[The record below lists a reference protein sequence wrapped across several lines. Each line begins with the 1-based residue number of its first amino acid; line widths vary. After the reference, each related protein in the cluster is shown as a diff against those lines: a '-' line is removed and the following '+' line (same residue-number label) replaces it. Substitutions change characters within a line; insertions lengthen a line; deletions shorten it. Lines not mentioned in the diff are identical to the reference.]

1 MSEADPSTRSFA
13 SDDTLTFHETVH
25 RRSSVRAFLPDPVP
39 ADLLAAV
46 LEDAQRSPSN
56 CNTQP
61 WQVHII
67 SGDRLRRF
75 SERLEADWRAG
86 NLSPD
91 FSFAVE
97 AFSGKLGERQRAQG
111 AGYLEA
117 MGVARDDK
125 SGRDH
130 LSAGNLGF
138 FGAPHAAFLFFP
150 ETGDNVR
157 IAADIG
163 MYGQTL
169 LLSLVARGLGGIPQT
184 MLGFF
189 GNQVREELGL
199 GSDMK
204 LLFGISFGYPDPN
217 AKAASYRMP
226 RAPLDESVFFHD

>member
-1 MSEADPSTRSFA
+1 MSEADPSTRPSA
-13 SDDTLTFHETVH
+13 SDDTLTFHETVQ

-39 ADLLAAV
+39 VDLLKAV

-67 SGDRLRRF
+67 SGARLKAF
-75 SERLEADWRAG
+75 GERLAADWGAG
-86 NLSPD
+86 RLSPD

-97 AFSGKLGERQRAQG
+97 AFSGKVSERQKAQG
-111 AGYLEA
+111 ASYFEA

-130 LSAGNLGF
+130 LSRGNLGF

-150 ETGDNVR
+150 EAGDNVR
-157 IAADIG
+157 IAADVG

-184 MLGFF
+184 MLGYF
-189 GNQVREELGL
+189 GDQVREELGL

-204 LLFGISFGYPDPN
+204 LLFGISFGYPDSN
-217 AKAASYRMP
+217 SMAASYRMP
-226 RAPLDESVFFHD
+226 RAPLDEVAFFHD